1 MFVSILPL
9 SLLAEGIKR
18 KLIARMQNRI
28 GPPIIQPFYDIM
40 KLWKKEKSDS
50 LARDNPL
57 FRLIPVL
64 YFLATFSLFLFLPF
78 HIIHFEYDFILFI
91 YILVLSGALYVIA
104 GFASNSP
111 LGALGSMRD
120 LILMICYEIILTI
133 SLFTF
138 FVVADA
144 TSLANFNQRWMV
156 LKLPLASLCLFVV
169 ALVEMRITPFDT
181 AEAETEIMGSIE
193 TEYSGKGLAFL
204 ELSKYLKL
212 VFFAFLTTIFFVGTS
227 NAISFLLVSLIML
240 FLFAF
245 SQATSCRYRMDQT
258 FSLLMV
264 FLALAIVEFVRIK
277 FILW

>member
-9 SLLAEGIKR
+9 SLLAEGIRR

-40 KLWKKEKSDS
+40 KLWQKRRSDS
-50 LARDNPL
+50 LAGNNPL
-57 FRLIPVL
+57 FQLIPFL

-91 YILVLSGALYVIA
+91 YVLVLSGALYVIA

-111 LGALGSMRD
+111 LGTLGSMRD
-120 LILMICYEIILTI
+120 LTLMVCYEAILTI

-138 FVVADA
+138 FVVADT
-144 TSLANFNQRWMV
+144 TSLVNFNEKWMV
-156 LKLPLASLCLFVV
+156 LRLPIASLCLFVT

-181 AEAETEIMGSIE
+181 VEAETEVMGSVE
-193 TEYSGKGLAFL
+193 TEYSGRSLAFL

-212 VFFAFLTTIFFVGTS
+212 VFFAFLTTTFFVGTS
-227 NAISFLLVSLIML
+227 NAIIFLLISLIML

-245 SQATSCRYRMDQT
+245 SQATTCRYRMDQT

-264 FLALAIVEFVRIK
+264 FLALAVMEFIRIK
-277 FILW
+277 YIIW